1 MARGRIVLLSLLSVL
16 LLCCASVDAKSM
28 AQRRAERRTARSD
41 AAAKS
46 QLDEDADAASP
57 EFPTFLID
65 ALTALATS
73 RSPWLAVP
81 RCVVGAQH
89 GGSSSGAI
97 RKTPNNLIRRV
108 ATVSSSTRTQVRRR
122 AARRARRRARR
133 RRPHDAALAAAA
145 AAERDRRARKQ
156 GQRHVLF
163 FHVPARWEMSCLQ
176 HSAGSEEK
184 RTKKDATSPAGA
196 ARLRRPARLPLARR
210 GERGEPFMLF
220 KWRSCK
226 GNKR

>member
-108 ATVSSSTRTQVRRR
+108 ATVSSSMRTQVRRR
-122 AARRARRRARR
+122 AARRARRRVRR

-145 AAERDRRARKQ
+145 AAERDRRAREQ
-156 GQRHVLF
+156 GQRHVLLF
-163 FHVPARWEMSCLQ
+163 FHMPARWVMSCLQ
-176 HSAGSEEK
+176 HSAGGEKK
-184 RTKKDATSPAGA
+184 RTKKGATSPAGA

-210 GERGEPFMLF
+210 GERGEQIIFL
-220 KWRSCK
+220 
-226 GNKR
+226 